1 MHVLIEKIKLW
12 LIIGREYTLHQ
23 SILPYIFAV
32 VIASKNY
39 SINIVLSFLGLIGVV
54 LAHMS
59 VNMLDDYF
67 DWKKGAVE
75 EYKKLIEKGLKARTH
90 KCFYLEDGLTT
101 PETVLKVALLM
112 DFVAILIGLYIA
124 KNVGIIVLIL
134 AGFAGFLGFF
144 YSAPP
149 IKLSYRGLGEISI
162 GIIFGPLLMIGAYI
176 TAGGMIDKTILF
188 SSIIFG
194 LLIANI
200 AHTHAIMDFPSD
212 IKSDKKSLAVICGT
226 QKNAIFLQLL
236 VYIISFIMV
245 VLGVINRAYPVS
257 SLIVLFLIPKSYA
270 LVKMMTNDYK
280 KKSLWI
286 GILEDWD
293 RHVKEGSDWF
303 MMRLCLSRNIVSDFV
318 MILGITCYFS

>member
-1 MHVLIEKIKLW
+1 MKIAERIKLW

-23 SILPYIFAV
+23 SILPYIFACI
-32 VIASKNY
+32 IAAKNY
-39 SINIVLSFLGLIGVV
+39 HIHLMLCILGLVGVV
-54 LAHMS
+54 LAHVS
-59 VNMLDDYF
+59 VNILDDYF

-162 GIIFGPLLMIGAYI
+162 GMIFGPLLMMGTYI
-176 TAGGMIDKTILF
+176 TAGGIFDKTIAY
-188 SSIIFG
+188 SSVNYG
-194 LLIANI
+194 TLIANI

-212 IKSDKKSLAVICGT
+212 IKTEKKSLPTLLGS
-226 QKNAIFLQLL
+226 QDLAIFVQ
-236 VYIISFIMV
+236 
-245 VLGVINRAYPVS
+245 
-257 SLIVLFLIPKSYA
+257 
-270 LVKMMTNDYK
+270 
-280 KKSLWI
+280 
-286 GILEDWD
+286 
-293 RHVKEGSDWF
+293 GS
-303 MMRLCLSRNIVSDFV
+303 
-318 MILGITCYFS
+318 